1 MQGLVT
7 TGAQGLAAMMAWGQA
22 MVVAQGLVMTGAQ
35 GLVATGTQG
44 QEEGEEEEEEADAG
58 EEEDLPTGAQG
69 PVEAAKVAMGT
80 MEETTPMATMGM
92 KGPEEGRVKRWPFPL
107 EMLAG
112 CKMPVVDAFTISIC
126 AKRPSCYCSL
136 RLRRLSCT

>member
-7 TGAQGLAAMMAWGQA
+7 TGAQGLAAMTAWGQA

-44 QEEGEEEEEEADAG
+44 QEEEESEEEEEDAG
-58 EEEDLPTGAQG
+58 EEEDVPTGVQG
-69 PVEAAKVAMGT
+69 PVEAAKATMGT
-80 MEETTPMATMGM
+80 MEEATPMAMGM
-92 KGPEEGRVKRWPFPL
+92 QGPEDGCVKRWPFPL

-112 CKMPVVDAFTISIC
+112 CKMPVVDAFTISC
-126 AKRPSCYCSL
+126 SARRPSCYCSL